1 MTQINNLPTRKLTAG
16 DVFPFFSTNN
26 GDAAKASMTT
36 LAKLIGQLLGI
47 SNSPAFVSQY
57 AAPSANDFEITVNST
72 SASTWLI
79 ITPTVVALNGGTIVL
94 PAVDSVG
101 DGQELMIVS
110 NMDIAFTID
119 PYGASI
125 SYETTGLQIGG
136 SLRIKFDAVM
146 KRWYFISLFREYN
159 PV

>member
-1 MTQINNLPTRKLTAG
+1 MTQINNLPTRKLSAG

-26 GDAAKASMTT
+26 GDAAKSSMTA
-36 LAKLIGQLLGI
+36 LAKLIGELLGI

-57 AAPSANDFEITVNST
+57 AAPSDNDFEITINST
-72 SASTWLI
+72 DASTWLI
-79 ITPTVVALNGGTIVL
+79 IMPTVDSLSGGTIVL
-94 PAVDSVG
+94 PAVDSVD

-119 PYGASI
+119 ANDASV
-125 SYETTGLQIGG
+125 SYETTGLQSGG

-146 KRWYFISLFREYN
+146 KRWYFISLFREYTTG
-159 PV
+159 